1 MSRNRD
7 NRFRRAVIVG
17 AACVVGPACIGL
29 ASCSLDLDESLLDR
43 RVEAGA
49 VDVQQPDVFVPE
61 GGDGALPPIQPEAG
75 ICTKDEDCKGTA
87 GCLTARCDVPR
98 KACVLDVCRQPA
110 CNSGACDTASQKCG
124 AAKPYKYRASQFPVG
139 AQIGCGGALAR
150 CFAAV
155 YPFVFVGTANGV
167 VAFAANDPQN
177 ATPASVPITG
187 LGFVPTQIVA
197 SGSRVYFLG
206 TPTGAGATSR
216 VPVAYVDVP
225 PDPFAA
231 KIVVTTVLAGFNRA
245 PGDPLSLVAR
255 ANDTAL
261 LLDSN
266 VATAYASAPV
276 EPPLTEPV
284 NFGSTGIAFTAGA
297 VPVAMSGSRLI
308 MGQITAAGAVSF
320 GFVNAAGSGT
330 PMTVPDMPI
339 PTAAPATGPQYFA
352 QSADGAVFWSYVSMT
367 VAPGGPPPPPAIRA
381 AKGYFLVA
389 DGAASFDPSAGI
401 DLEIYGGLPLGTPSV
416 GPVAML
422 DSKTAM
428 VTTSAPGNPGA
439 LTNVQFVTRGA
450 TVSIVKNADMTP
462 RRFPITLAVSQLA
475 AAGSNGLGYILA
487 VDPAAP
493 MAPTVY
499 VFDPACAP

>member
-1 MSRNRD
+1 MSRKRNIS
-7 NRFRRAVIVG
+7 FRRAAIVG

-29 ASCSLDLDESLLDR
+29 ASCSLALDESLLDR
-43 RVEAGA
+43 RVEASTI
-49 VDVQQPDVFVPE
+49 DIQQPDALVPE
-61 GGDGALPPIQPEAG
+61 GGDGALPPIRPEAG
-75 ICTKDEDCKGTA
+75 VCAKDEDCKGTA
-87 GCLTARCDVPR
+87 GCLAAKCDVAR
-98 KACVLDVCRQPA
+98 KACVLEVCHQPA
-110 CNSGACDTASQKCG
+110 CNSAACDMASQKCSTS
-124 AAKPYKYRASQFPVG
+124 KPYKYRATQFPVG
-139 AQIGCGGALAR
+139 AQIGCGGSLSR

-177 ATPASVPITG
+177 GAPASVPITG

-206 TPTGAGATSR
+206 TPGGAGATSR
-216 VPVAYVDVP
+216 VPVAFVDVP

-245 PGDPLSLVAR
+245 PFDPLSLMAR
-255 ANDTAL
+255 GNDTAL

-266 VATAYASAPV
+266 TATAYASAPV

-284 NFGSTGIAFTAGA
+284 SFGSTGIAFTAGA
-297 VPVAMSGSRLI
+297 TPVAMSGSRLI
-308 MGQITAAGAVSF
+308 MGQINGAGAVSF

-330 PMTVPDMPI
+330 PMTVPDVPI

-389 DGAASFDPSAGI
+389 DGAANFDPAGGI
-401 DLEIYGGLPLGTPSV
+401 DLELYGGLPLGTPSV

-450 TVSIVKNADMTP
+450 TISIVKNADNMP
-462 RRFPITLAVSQLA
+462 RRFPITLAVTQLA

-487 VDPAAP
+487 VDPSAP
-493 MAPTVY
+493 MTPTVY